1 MEINPK
7 DTYRIAAERNLS
19 SSDIDVL
26 MTLYQPL
33 VLGDAILVYLTLYA
47 ESKNVHVNQ
56 THARLFTFMN
66 SVSSDTFLRARMRL
80 EAYGL
85 LKTHVKEEQ
94 SENAYIYSLILPL
107 SGSDFFASGFANEY
121 LKVVGKKIF
130 NENMNKYSRIF
141 NDWQDYK
148 EISVQVNHQ
157 NQNDMDYTVN
167 YQTIQPRLSFTSDDA
182 DISFDYNRFIT
193 ITSALVF
200 PIELRTQENMALIG
214 RLATVHGISADKMQI
229 LVSKCC
235 NLDHLQFNQEK
246 LKVLCE
252 KNRPDITKAKDPYT
266 LPPVSFL
273 QSKQNGAAVSLTD
286 KKIIEHLSID
296 MHFSNEVINIMLEY
310 ILKISDNQLR
320 EKFVYMVAGEWAR
333 DGVDNREKAFAE
345 CRKKVQSKSNRK
357 GKVSVSVPD
366 YMIEQDQGNIA
377 VSEPANADL
386 IRDIQNNMKKMGGG
400 KS

>member
-7 DTYRIAAERNLS
+7 DTYTIMADKSLS
-19 SSDIDVL
+19 SSDIDIL

-33 VLGDAILVYLTLYA
+33 VMGDGILLYLTLYA
-47 ESKNVHVNQ
+47 ESKNVHANM

-66 SVSSDTFLRARMRL
+66 PISSDTFLRARMRL

-85 LKTHVKEEQ
+85 LKTYIKASQ
-94 SENAYIYSLILPL
+94 SENSYLYSLQMPM
-107 SGSDFFASGFANEY
+107 SGSDFFASFYAKEY
-121 LKVVGKKIF
+121 LQLVGKKIF
-130 NENMNKYSRIF
+130 NENANKYMRSF
-141 NDWQDYK
+141 SDWQEYK
-148 EISVQVNHQ
+148 EVSVQMNHQ
-157 NQNDMDYTVN
+157 KENDLDYSVH
-167 YQTIQPRLSFTSDDA
+167 YQKMQPKLSFSNDDS

-235 NLDHLQFNQEK
+235 NLDHLQFNSEK

-252 KNRPDITKAKDPYT
+252 RAQPDITKAKDPYT

-273 QSKQNGAAVSLTD
+273 QSKQNGASVSLTD

-296 MHFSNEVINIMLEY
+296 MHFSNEVINIMLEH
-310 ILKISDNQLR
+310 ILKVSNNQLR

-333 DGVDNREKAFAE
+333 DGVNNREKALAE
-345 CRKKVQSKSNRK
+345 CNKKISSGNAKP
-357 GKVSVSVPD
+357 KVSVSVPD
-366 YMIEQDQGNIA
+366 YMIDQNTGKIA
-377 VSEPANADL
+377 DRQPASADL
-386 IRDIQNNMKKMGGG
+386 IRDIQNNMKKMGGKHG
-400 KS
+400 

>member
-7 DTYRIAAERNLS
+7 DTYRIVTDKNLS
-19 SSDIDVL
+19 SGDIDLL

-33 VLGDAILVYLTLYA
+33 VMGDAILVYLTLYA
-47 ESKNVHVNQ
+47 ESKNVHVNAA
-56 THARLFTFMN
+56 HARLFTFMN
-66 SVSSDTFLRARMRL
+66 SISNDTFLRARMRL

-85 LKTHVKEEQ
+85 LKTYVKKEQ
-94 SENAYIYSLILPL
+94 SENTYIYSLILPL
-107 SGSDFFASGFANEY
+107 SGSDFFASSYAKEY
-121 LKVVGKKIF
+121 LKIVGKKIF
-130 NENMNKYSRIF
+130 NENMNKYAISF
-141 NDWQDYK
+141 SDWQDYK

-157 NQNDMDYTVN
+157 NSAELDYSVN
-167 YQTIQPRLSFTSDDA
+167 YQTLRPRLSFSNDDT

-246 LKVLCE
+246 LRVLCE
-252 KNRPDITKAKDPYT
+252 KTQPDITKAKDPYT

-273 QSKQNGAAVSLTD
+273 QSKQNGASVSLTD

-296 MHFSNEVINIMLEY
+296 MHFNNEVINIMLEH
-310 ILKISDNQLR
+310 ILKISENQLR

-333 DGVDNREKAFAE
+333 DGVHDRESAFAE
-345 CRKKVQSKSNRK
+345 CKKKITPKSKA
-357 GKVSVSVPD
+357 KVSVHVPD
-366 YMIEQDQGNIA
+366 YMIEQEQGNI
-377 VSEPANADL
+377 SDSQPANADL
-386 IRDIQNNMKKMGGG
+386 IRDIQNNMKKMGG